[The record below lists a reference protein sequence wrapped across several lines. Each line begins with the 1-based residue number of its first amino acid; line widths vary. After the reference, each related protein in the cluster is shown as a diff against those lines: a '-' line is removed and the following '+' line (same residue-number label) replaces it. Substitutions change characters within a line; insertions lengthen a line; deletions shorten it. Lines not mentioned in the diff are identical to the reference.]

1 MERKREEGIFEI
13 LATLPWW
20 ISVVVAFLVYVFLR
34 SMLPTLVDS
43 SAILK
48 GIAQGL
54 QPIAWIFAFLFLISA
69 PVAFFNASRRR
80 KLLISQTGIASI
92 RAMSWQDFELL
103 VGEAFRRQDYG
114 VEERGGSAADGGV
127 DLVLRKDGKTT
138 VVQCKRWRD
147 AQVSVQPVRELFG

>member
-1 MERKREEGIFEI
+1 M
-13 LATLPWW
+13 T
-20 ISVVVAFLVYVFLR
+20 
-34 SMLPTLVDS
+34 T
-43 SAILK
+43 
-48 GIAQGL
+48 
-54 QPIAWIFAFLFLISA
+54 WIFACLFLILA

-103 VGEAFRRQDYG
+103 VGEAFRRQDCG

-138 VVQCKRWRD
+138 VVLCKRWRD
-147 AQVSVQPVRELFG
+147 AQVAPLLATNNSWANSRGRR